1 VATPFQVLGDPA
13 LLESKKELVG
23 FTLDLMDIVDGSDL
37 VLTDDVGK
45 VLAGQ
50 AQTFLVPNS

>member
-13 LLESKKELVG
+13 FLESKEELVG
-23 FTLDLMDIVDGSDL
+23 FTLDPIDIVDGNDL
-37 VLTDDVGK
+37 VLTDEVGK